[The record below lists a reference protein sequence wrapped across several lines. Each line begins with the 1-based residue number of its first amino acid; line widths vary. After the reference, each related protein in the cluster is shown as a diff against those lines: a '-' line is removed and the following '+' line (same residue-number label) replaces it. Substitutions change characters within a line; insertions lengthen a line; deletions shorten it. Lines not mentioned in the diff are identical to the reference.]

1 MATLFKVVLWKQTL
15 MMPIIMKNGFMK
27 CLNFLMQI
35 LKDKNDFFHGCNH
48 FISWC
53 KHGFQ
58 TKKITI
64 TTIKI
69 GMIQVCWDCHR
80 YKNNQNGNDF
90 WKTWTKHDEKVSLI
104 LSPNMKHKNQG

>member
-1 MATLFKVVLWKQTL
+1 MMQT
-15 MMPIIMKNGFMK
+15 
-27 CLNFLMQI
+27 
-35 LKDKNDFFHGCNH
+35 
-48 FISWC
+48 W
-53 KHGFQ
+53 FQ

-80 YKNNQNGNDF
+80 HKNNQNTTDF

-104 LSPNMKHKNQG
+104 LSPNMKHKNQGQENKVCKT